1 MMDEASLYVI
11 DVPKKEYL
19 PMIDDIARMVM
30 IQFSIQLLLFA
41 TNPEENQFFSADFIL
56 LLIYIVLGVCLYW
69 LVFKR
74 LVIFK

>member
-1 MMDEASLYVI
+1 MNEASLYVV

-19 PMIDDIARMVM
+19 PMIDDIARMVI

-74 LVIFK
+74 LVLFK

>member
-1 MMDEASLYVI
+1 MDEASLYVV

-30 IQFSIQLLLFA
+30 IQFSIQLLLVA

-69 LVFKR
+69 LVFKK
-74 LVIFK
+74 LVVFK

>member
-1 MMDEASLYVI
+1 MDEASLYVV

-74 LVIFK
+74 LVLFK

>member
-1 MMDEASLYVI
+1 MDEASLYVV

-74 LVIFK
+74 LVVFK

>member
-1 MMDEASLYVI
+1 MDEASLYVI

>member
-1 MMDEASLYVI
+1 MDEASLYVI

-19 PMIDDIARMVM
+19 PMIDDIARMIM

-74 LVIFK
+74 LVIFR